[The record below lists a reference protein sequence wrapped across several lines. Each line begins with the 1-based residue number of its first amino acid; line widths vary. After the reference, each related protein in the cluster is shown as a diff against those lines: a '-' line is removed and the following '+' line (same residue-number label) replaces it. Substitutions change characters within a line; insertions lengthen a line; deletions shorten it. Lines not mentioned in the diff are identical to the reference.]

1 MATAGGSI
9 FREGGAGGEAILSQN
24 SGFSIIACI
33 SGNNDLE
40 ELATEFWVEN
50 REDHL
55 HAAVKVAGHEIGAA
69 EENKRIS
76 SVGK

>member
-1 MATAGGSI
+1 M
-9 FREGGAGGEAILSQN
+9 SQN
-24 SGFSIIACI
+24 AGFSIIARI

-40 ELATEFWVEN
+40 ELAAEFRVEN

-69 EENKRIS
+69 EENKWIS
-76 SVGK
+76 SVGE